1 MTDILFGLY
10 ITMGLSILFTFTY
23 FLLIKK
29 YDERID
35 VPPPLYNVSTNQTT
49 TKEN

>member
-10 ITMGLSILFTFTY
+10 ITMGLSILSTFTY

-35 VPPPLYNVSTNQTT
+35 VPAVRHNVTDSQLPTN
-49 TKEN
+49 

>member
-10 ITMGLSILFTFTY
+10 ITMGLSILATFTY

-29 YDERID
+29 FDEY
-35 VPPPLYNVSTNQTT
+35 PTN
-49 TKEN
+49 KEN